1 MSLRPPPGRP
11 GPAHARTRT
20 VVSGL
25 SGYVLMALSPLALDY
40 VVQPGDTVS
49 QIAVEHGTT
58 TGRVV
63 AANDLAAGGDR
74 IFAGEVLRIPAA
86 HRPGHTAA
94 TGGTG
99 GTGGTGSTAAS
110 ASSAVRDDG
119 RRRIVWHRV
128 RPGDTMTGI
137 AERYHAWTDE
147 LIAANG
153 GDSYLVVG
161 ERVKVPVVVAA
172 AQAARRSSGGGSRAG
187 DGGTSAEPAL
197 VGRLRARLAG
207 YPDPGRFTV
216 RRTIERVAAREG
228 VDPDL
233 ALAVSWQ
240 EAGWRQ
246 HHVSPDAAVG
256 AMQVIPST
264 GTWISDV
271 VGRDLDLMRLRDNV
285 TAGVV
290 LLAELTEAADRRH
303 AVAGY
308 YQGLAGV
315 RAHGMYDDTRAYVA
329 DVLALR
335 RAFARGDYPG

>member
-1 MSLRPPPGRP
+1 MSRRAHPRTGHGRLAR
-11 GPAHARTRT
+11 AHRLGTRT
-20 VVSGL
+20 AL
-25 SGYVLMALSPLALDY
+25 SGYALVAVSPLALDY
-40 VVQPGDTVS
+40 VVEPGDTVW
-49 QIAVEHGTT
+49 QIAVEHGTST
-58 TGRVV
+58 TRVV
-63 AANDLAAGGDR
+63 EANDLPAGGDR
-74 IFAGEVLRIPAA
+74 ILAGEVLRIPAA
-86 HRPGHTAA
+86 HRRGRD
-94 TGGTG
+94 
-99 GTGGTGSTAAS
+99 AAS
-110 ASSAVRDDG
+110 ATNAASSSGGAPDDG
-119 RRRIVWHRV
+119 RRRIEWHRV

-147 LIAANG
+147 LVAANG
-153 GDSYLVVG
+153 GSEDLVVG

-172 AQAARRSSGGGSRAG
+172 ARAADQSTGETAGGA
-187 DGGTSAEPAL
+187 TSASSAR
-197 VGRLRARLAG
+197 VRRLQAELRG
-207 YPDPGRFTV
+207 YPDPPRPVV
-216 RRTIERVAAREG
+216 RRLVERVAEREG

-246 HHVSPDAAVG
+246 HHVSPDAAIG

-264 GTWISDV
+264 GSWISGV
-271 VGRDLDLMRLRDNV
+271 VGRDLDLMRVRDNV

-329 DVLALR
+329 NVLALQ
-335 RAFARGDYPG
+335 RAFSRGDYPL